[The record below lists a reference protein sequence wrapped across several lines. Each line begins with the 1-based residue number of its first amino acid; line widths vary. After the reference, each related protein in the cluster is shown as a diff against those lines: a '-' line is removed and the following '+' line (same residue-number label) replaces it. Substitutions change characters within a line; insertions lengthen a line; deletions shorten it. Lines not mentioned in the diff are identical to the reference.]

1 MNSIK
6 IFIKKK
12 ILTSFNNPILKNK
25 LSTNLR
31 DIELPVRALNSLI
44 NQNVNTINDLI
55 VHTEGELKRFP
66 NMGQKSID
74 DIKQM
79 LDHYSLYLG
88 MEIVDL
94 NNEANIETINSIEVK
109 EENKLIEL
117 SEKKIIEIIKKFDET
132 TLSVRSKNVLLNLNC
147 TNIGDIIFLS
157 RQLLFDNNN
166 LGKKSV
172 DEIEEYINNL
182 DLNFGDIIEPWN
194 KDIVKQLR
202 ENLIGKISDEA
213 RQELIKKNQYL
224 EVELKKILEECIK
237 TSQKDQSIK
246 ERIIDVLINRF
257 GLDGSPAKTLE
268 IIGKKYN
275 VTRERI
281 RQNQEFGLRKLRTRK
296 PFTPI
301 LDKIFEELS
310 KALPV
315 TEIEFNRILKEKKL
329 TLVEWDF
336 KGLQDF
342 YEDLGIKTNFYI
354 TKVNTIKI
362 ITDNSKNFIAQKLLT
377 IINKQ
382 ISSNGLFSISK
393 CMELKEIYLN
403 DVKSEII
410 KKILLTKPNFNW
422 LDDEQNWFTYRSQRN
437 RLTNLISKA
446 ATASK
451 NQNIQT
457 LYNSVKKNSRLER
470 ELIFNQNIFINFCR
484 VAFDISIDGSE
495 HIIFNSLTSKISNFK
510 GRDGQMIAPN
520 EQKMM
525 NIFND
530 YGPILY
536 IDDLKELAI
545 LQDIKSDSLT
555 MMLQYSPLFYRI
567 DKGFYT
573 LIGKKMDN
581 KEEKLISIINLE
593 SSTFSKDECPTSK
606 GKITYV
612 EVNKNKTLYK
622 ALPFPRPMRT
632 LPDGLYGVVYKKK
645 VYPVM
650 KLFKEI
656 NKKRVEE
663 EIS

>member
-25 LSTNLR
+25 LSINLR
-31 DIELPVRALNSLI
+31 DIDLSVRALNSLI
-44 NQNVNTINDLI
+44 NQNINTINDLI
-55 VHTEGELKRFP
+55 EQTESELKRFP

-74 DIKQM
+74 EIKQM

-88 MEIVDL
+88 MEIL
-94 NNEANIETINSIEVK
+94 NLNDEANIETINSIEVK

-117 SEKKIIEIIKKFDET
+117 SEKKIIEIIKEFDET

-157 RQLLFDNNN
+157 TQSLFDNNN

-172 DEIEEYINNL
+172 DEIEKYINDL
-182 DLNFGDIIEPWN
+182 DLNFGDIIEPWD

-202 ENLIGKISDEA
+202 ESLIGKISDEA

-224 EVELKKILEECIK
+224 EVELQKILEECIK

-246 ERIIDVLINRF
+246 DRIIDVLINRF

-268 IIGKKYN
+268 IIGQKYN

-281 RQNQEFGLRKLRTRK
+281 RQNQEVGLRKLRTRK

-336 KGLQDF
+336 KGLKDF
-342 YEDLGIKTNFYI
+342 YADLGIKTNFYI

-362 ITDNSKNFIAQKLLT
+362 ITDNSKNFIAQQLLT

-410 KKILLTKPNFNW
+410 KKILLTKANFNW
-422 LDDEQNWFTYRSQRN
+422 LDDEKNWFTYQSQRN
-437 RLTNLISKA
+437 RLINLISKA

-451 NQNIQT
+451 NQNIKT

-470 ELIFNQNIFINFCR
+470 ELIFNQNIFINFCK

-495 HIIFNSLTSKISNFK
+495 HIIFNSLTPKISNFK
-510 GRDGQMIAPN
+510 GREGQMIAPN
-520 EQKMM
+520 EKKMM

-536 IDDLKELAI
+536 IDDLKELAN
-545 LQDIKSDSLT
+545 LQDIRSDSLT
-555 MMLQYSPLFYRI
+555 MMLGYSPLFYRT

-573 LIGKKMDN
+573 LIGKNMDN

-593 SSTFSKDECPTSK
+593 SSTFLKDECPVQKNKS
-606 GKITYV
+606 TYI
-612 EVNKNKTLYK
+612 EVNKNESLLKV
-622 ALPFPRPMRT
+622 LPYQRPIRI
-632 LPDGLYGVVYKKK
+632 LPDGSFGVVYKKN
-645 VYPVM
+645 VYPII
-650 KLFKEI
+650 KFLIEENGKRIEKEI
-656 NKKRVEE
+656 T
-663 EIS
+663 

>member
-117 SEKKIIEIIKKFDET
+117 SEQKIIEIIKEFDET

-157 RQLLFDNNN
+157 RQSLFDNNN

-224 EVELKKILEECIK
+224 EVELQKILEECIK

-246 ERIIDVLINRF
+246 DRIIDVLINRF

-315 TEIEFNRILKEKKL
+315 TEIEFNRILKEKKF

-342 YEDLGIKTNFYI
+342 YENLGIKTDFYVSKINNFRVI
-354 TKVNTIKI
+354 TKVGI
-362 ITDNSKNFIAQKLLT
+362 DNIFRQVMVN
-377 IINKQ
+377 INKK
-382 ISSNGLFSISK
+382 ISNTGLLSLSECLDF
-393 CMELKEIYLN
+393 KEVYLN
-403 DVKSEII
+403 DLKRETI
-410 KKILLTKPNFNW
+410 KKFIQTKPIFTW
-422 LDDEQNWFTYRSQRN
+422 LDEEQEWFTFYAKRN
-437 RLTNLISKA
+437 RLSNLITKA
-446 ATASK
+446 ATGSLSVDIDNLFKKIK
-451 NQNIQT
+451 NFH
-457 LYNSVKKNSRLER
+457 RLENAKYR
-470 ELIFNQNIFINFCR
+470 RDIFISFCKKS
-484 VAFDISIDGSE
+484 FDCEINDTEILFSSPK
-495 HIIFNSLTSKISNFK
+495 SKISDY
-510 GRDGQMIAPN
+510 DGYQGNVISPN
-520 EQKMM
+520 EQKIVD
-525 NIFND
+525 IFNKF
-530 YGPILY
+530 GPILNWW
-536 IDDLKELAI
+536 DLKEL
-545 LQDIKSDSLT
+545 
-555 MMLQYSPLFYRI
+555 
-567 DKGFYT
+567 
-573 LIGKKMDN
+573 
-581 KEEKLISIINLE
+581 
-593 SSTFSKDECPTSK
+593 STSANVKD
-606 GKITYV
+606 
-612 EVNKNKTLYK
+612 
-622 ALPFPRPMRT
+622 
-632 LPDGLYGVVYKKK
+632 D
-645 VYPVM
+645 
-650 KLFKEI
+650 
-656 NKKRVEE
+656 
-663 EIS
+663 

>member
-1 MNSIK
+1 MNLTK
-6 IFIKKK
+6 VFLKKK
-12 ILTSFNNPILKNK
+12 FLTSFNNPKLRNK
-25 LSTNLR
+25 LLLELR
-31 DIELPVRALNSLI
+31 DLELSVRALNSLL
-44 NQNVNTINDLI
+44 NQNLNTIKDLI
-55 VHTEGELKRFP
+55 EQTEGELKRFP

-74 DIKQM
+74 EIKQM

-88 MEIVDL
+88 MEIPDL
-94 NNEANIETINSIEVK
+94 NDEANIETINFTEVK
-109 EENKLIEL
+109 EEDKLIEIP
-117 SEKKIIEIIKKFDET
+117 EEKIIELIKEFDET

-157 RQLLFDNNN
+157 GQSLLNNNN

-172 DEIEEYINNL
+172 NEIEEYINNL
-182 DLNFGDIIEPWN
+182 DLNFGDIIEPWD
-194 KDIVKQLR
+194 KDIVRQLR

-224 EVELKKILEECIK
+224 EVELQKILEECIK
-237 TSQKDQSIK
+237 ISQKDQSIK
-246 ERIIDVLINRF
+246 DRIIDVLINRF

-268 IIGKKYN
+268 IIGQKYN

-362 ITDNSKNFIAQKLLT
+362 ITDNSKDFIAQQLLT

-393 CMELKEIYLN
+393 CMGLKEIYLN

-410 KKILLTKPNFNW
+410 KKILLTKANFNW

-451 NQNIQT
+451 NQNIKT

-470 ELIFNQNIFINFCR
+470 ELIFNQNIFINFCK

-495 HIIFNSLTSKISNFK
+495 HIIFNSLTPKISNFK
-510 GRDGQMIAPN
+510 GREGQMIAPN

-530 YGPILY
+530 YGLILN

-573 LIGKKMDN
+573 LIGKKMNN

-593 SSTFSKDECPTSK
+593 SSTFSKDECPVQKNKS
-606 GKITYV
+606 TYI
-612 EVNKNKTLYK
+612 EVNKNESLLKV
-622 ALPFPRPMRT
+622 LPYQRPIRM
-632 LPDGLYGVVYKKK
+632 LPDGSFGVVYKKN
-645 VYPVM
+645 VYPII
-650 KLFKEI
+650 KFLIEENGKRIEKEI
-656 NKKRVEE
+656 T
-663 EIS
+663 